1 MGKLMLY
8 MHNDIFLTDIVG
20 YDQLKF
26 IPLEKNEILGTPLGL
41 SPKEH
46 AWSATVYKRLRLV
59 QWTIL
64 QGVKR
69 NKTWKLSGI

>member
-41 SPKEH
+41 SPK
-46 AWSATVYKRLRLV
+46 
-59 QWTIL
+59 
-64 QGVKR
+64 
-69 NKTWKLSGI
+69 

>member
-1 MGKLMLY
+1 VECSYQRNSALYDMGKLMLY

-41 SPKEH
+41 SPK
-46 AWSATVYKRLRLV
+46 
-59 QWTIL
+59 
-64 QGVKR
+64 
-69 NKTWKLSGI
+69 